1 VRWRQVRGATRA
13 ALGLLLVAGCSSS
26 SHVTTTPAASTGTTS
41 RPGGF
46 IGAIDAARVAAVCAN
61 ARAAQTVL
69 AGGAGGSGGA
79 DALVAA
85 AVLLERPPVDP
96 GAAAVAVTIRTDL
109 RSGHADAALAAALS
123 FCHDHGG

>member
-1 VRWRQVRGATRA
+1 VTA
-13 ALGLLLVAGCSSS
+13 
-26 SHVTTTPAASTGTTS
+26 TTTPPASTS

-61 ARAAQTVL
+61 ARAAQTVI
-69 AGGAGGSGGA
+69 AGGAGGTGGA

-96 GAAAVAVTIRTDL
+96 TAASAAATIRADL
-109 RSGHADAALAAALS
+109 RSGHADAAVTTALA
-123 FCHDHGG
+123 FCHAHGG

>member
-1 VRWRQVRGATRA
+1 VRWWLACAV
-13 ALGLLLVAGCSSS
+13 LLVAGCTSS
-26 SHVTTTPAASTGTTS
+26 SHVTATTTSRASTGTTS

-69 AGGAGGSGGA
+69 TGGGGGSAAA

-96 GAAAVAVTIRTDL
+96 GAAAVAVTIRADL
-109 RSGHADAALAAALS
+109 RSGHADAALAAALT
-123 FCHDHGG
+123 FCHSHGG